1 MMRLK
6 YFVKI
11 KSNGAFKT
19 HRRAAFFTD
28 AVKKKKKTQLKAASS
43 KVLVL

>member
-19 HRRAAFFTD
+19 HRRTAFFTD
-28 AVKKKKKTQLKAASS
+28 AVKKKQNAKAAAS
-43 KVLVL
+43 KILVL